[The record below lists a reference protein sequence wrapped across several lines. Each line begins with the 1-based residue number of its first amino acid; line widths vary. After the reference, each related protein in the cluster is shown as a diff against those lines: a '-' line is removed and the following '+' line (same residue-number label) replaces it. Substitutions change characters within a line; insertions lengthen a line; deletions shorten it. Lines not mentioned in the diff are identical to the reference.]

1 MVLRAPASQQAA
13 AQPTAAPLGPV
24 AVPAPEDTEGAA
36 APYASAPPAMAPVE
50 PVRRPA
56 GPLGA
61 AASTV
66 PGVGNGLRRIFQEMT
81 GAGLMRRN
89 AAPPQPQS
97 QPQTSQTPPRGPDPA
112 RPPGGAAA
120 QQPRPAQPEEI
131 GLDIPTFLRRQ
142 NN

>member
-1 MVLRAPASQQAA
+1 MVLRAPASQAA

-24 AVPAPEDTEGAA
+24 AVPAPEDAEGAAAAA
-36 APYASAPPAMAPVE
+36 APYASAPPATAPVE

-89 AAPPQPQS
+89 APPQP
-97 QPQTSQTPPRGPDPA
+97 PIPLAPRGADPA
-112 RPPGGAAA
+112 RPSGGGAAA
-120 QQPRPAQPEEI
+120 QQRPPQPDEI

-142 NN
+142 SN